1 MKHHS
6 TNLATWLPLPERLLP
21 ALLPTSSAAATSR
34 AVGSAPPAGG
44 CGIVVEHRALAEVE
58 LARPESVL
66 SGPLHPGSVFRWKSK
81 GFAVTSTLREV
92 TPKRRIAWTGKAFGT
107 RAVHTWE
114 IEESN
119 QGTILK
125 TAESFAGWLPRLMP
139 RAMQRTLDET
149 LPGVAASDQGRSRT
163 HPVIC

>member
-1 MKHHS
+1 MKH
-6 TNLATWLPLPERLLP
+6 PQYEPCDMV
-21 ALLPTSSAAATSR
+21 AAARTPVTGVAPNFVAAAASQ
-34 AVGSAPPAGG
+34 AQIEIAAPPQR
-44 CGIVVEHRALAEVE
+44 VWE
-58 LARPESVL
+58 LLSNIERWPRWNSLVQKSVL

-149 LPGVAASDQGRSRT
+149 LPAWLQAIKAEAERIR
-163 HPVIC
+163 